1 MTENRGQQ
9 RAHTLSESVHR
20 GSLLGIIEPGSQ
32 MTEGETALNR
42 RKVCNESPETNAPAM
57 TGRGETDEKGNRI
70 GEEP

>member
-9 RAHTLSESVHR
+9 RAHTLSESVPR
-20 GSLLGIIEPGSQ
+20 GFLLGIIEPGSQ

-57 TGRGETDEKGNRI
+57 TGRGKADQKKNRI